1 MCNSITMKLVNR
13 PARGLLF
20 LLLAV
25 RAAIVLVAVGILW
38 LMLFAFFL
46 PFLLLSELLGWP
58 KKDGSLERETAPL
71 HPLEN
76 ASDAQFIFDR
86 RKDISK
92 LFGCNT
98 RNVQYRWR
106 VFSGHLEELKQTSSE
121 LRALDFGA
129 GSLRDS
135 YELARYGFR
144 VVSMDLDAK
153 VMRQYFDSY
162 DWTTL
167 RSTPE
172 LFADSIDHLAEAVG
186 PDYFHLAISFDV
198 IEHLESPR
206 DYLQRLRPL
215 LRPGG
220 YLFAIVPNRRSL
232 YERYFKRSLKKQR
245 EKGLP
250 LTPGVP
256 HLQFRS
262 PEEWDEFIEEN
273 GFEIVE
279 HDMAIGTF
287 VNDFWNG
294 ALGLPIYVYV
304 TPILQVLLPRLSAG
318 SDPAIIERLVAPV
331 WLMRRI
337 DVFDNL
343 FKKWLHGQFGWN
355 IIVARKKA
363 VAEPAASPS

>member
-1 MCNSITMKLVNR
+1 M
-13 PARGLLF
+13 F
-20 LLLAV
+20 LLLAM
-25 RAAIVLVAVGILW
+25 RAATVLVAVGILW
-38 LMLFAFFL
+38 FTLFVLFL

-58 KKDGSLERETAPL
+58 KKPPGSERETAPL
-71 HPLEN
+71 RPVEN
-76 ASDAQFIFDR
+76 PSDVQFIFDR
-86 RKDISK
+86 RRDISK

-106 VFSGHLEELKQTSSE
+106 VFSDRLEGIKQKSFE
-121 LRALDFGA
+121 PRALDFGA

-135 YELARYGFR
+135 YELTRQGFR
-144 VVSMDLDAK
+144 VVSMDLDAEIMK
-153 VMRQYFDSY
+153 RYFESY
-162 DWTTL
+162 DWTML
-167 RSTPE
+167 PSAPQ
-172 LFADSIDHLAEAVG
+172 LFTDSINHLAEVLG

-198 IEHLESPR
+198 IEHLERPQ
-206 DYLQRLRPL
+206 DYLQGLRPL
-215 LRPGG
+215 LQDGG
-220 YLFAIVPNRRSL
+220 YLFTIVPNRRSI
-232 YERYFKRSLKKQR
+232 YERYFKHSLKKQR

-294 ALGLPIYVYV
+294 ALALPIYLYV
-304 TPILQVLLPRLSAG
+304 TPVLQVLLPRLG
-318 SDPAIIERLVAPV
+318 GGVDPAVVERVVTPV

-337 DVFDNL
+337 DVFDNV
-343 FKKWLHGQFGWN
+343 FKKRLHGQFGWN
-355 IIVARKKA
+355 IIVARKKTLA
-363 VAEPAASPS
+363 GTEPTEA